1 MSACASICPRFDH
14 CDPRCGA
21 RMTLGHLDEVFRYC
35 TADFDSCPVFRAS
48 DDGAVGVDGCC
59 AGGVELEPAGA
70 QRDRFRFCDGPI
82 ADDVARLAGACIG
95 RLAEF
100 TADVGTGIVR
110 GTIVELTV
118 ERAPLARPAVA

>member
-48 DDGAVGVDGCC
+48 GDGAVAIDGR
-59 AGGVELEPAGA
+59 AGTLPEIEAAGA
-70 QRDRFRFCDGPI
+70 PRDRFGLCDGPI
-82 ADDVARLAGACIG
+82 ADDVARLAGAFI
-95 RLAEF
+95 
-100 TADVGTGIVR
+100 
-110 GTIVELTV
+110 ELTI
-118 ERAPLARPAVA
+118 ERASLGRPAVA